1 MKYLLPPMHT
11 LRTFEALGRLRH
23 FTRTAEE
30 LHLTTSAVSHQ
41 IRVLESFHAAR
52 LFVRNR
58 HDVALTPAGERL
70 MVAVRHALQQLST
83 ASESIRAQD
92 AARLSVTA
100 PPSLVS
106 RWLMPR
112 LGVFLQQHPTV
123 DFRLR
128 ATSAVVDLAAEEIDL
143 GIRFGGGRWPGMRS
157 EKLFDEEI
165 FPVAS
170 PAYLAHMKVRRW
182 ADLRRCLLLRDDFH
196 SWEDWLDEIG
206 ATTAGCTFG
215 SVFNDSALS
224 LQAAEAGQGVVLARS
239 LLAADAIKA
248 GTLARVGKR
257 AVRSRGSYY
266 LVAPSDRQ
274 DGAAVG
280 LFREWLRETASH

>member
-1 MKYLLPPMHT
+1 MKYLLPPMYT

-41 IRVLESFHAAR
+41 VRALESFYATR

-58 HDVALTPAGERL
+58 HDVALTPTGERL
-70 MVAVRHALQQLST
+70 MAAVRHALQQLST
-83 ASESIRAQD
+83 VSESIRAQD
-92 AARLSVTA
+92 ANRLSVTA

-112 LGVFLQQHPTV
+112 LGVFLQQHPSV

-128 ATSAVVDLAAEEIDL
+128 ATSMVVDLAAEEIDL

-170 PAYLAHMKVRRW
+170 PAYLARMKVRRW
-182 ADLRRCLLLRDDFH
+182 TDLRRCLLLRDDFH
-196 SWEDWLDEIG
+196 PWEDWLDEIG
-206 ATTAGCTFG
+206 ATTAGHAFG

-239 LLAADAIKA
+239 LLAADAIEA
-248 GTLARVGKR
+248 GTLVRVGKM
-257 AVRSRGSYY
+257 AVHSRGSYY
-266 LVAPSDRQ
+266 LVTPSGRPDV
-274 DGAAVG
+274 AAVG
-280 LFREWLRETASH
+280 MFREWLREAASH